1 MKSIAR
7 WSIDNRVPVNII
19 MVMLIVGGILAFRST
34 HREVFPLF
42 DTKLVIVTTPYFG
55 VAPAELEQLVTIP
68 IENAVAEVPDVKE
81 IRSTT
86 TEGLST
92 VLVEFEEYIDS
103 VTLAAQDVGSA
114 IDKIAAFPEDAEET
128 QVRAANIGWPVID
141 VAVTGAASEEDRRA
155 AAKLIKRRLERIDGV
170 ATVRAV
176 GLREREIW
184 VELDPNSLYGL
195 NVSLDLVLARLRQRL
210 VNVPAGSLQTERG
223 EVLLRT
229 TGTTSQTE
237 NLESVAI
244 RAGVGGENIRLS
256 HLGVVNAT
264 FEEAVTMARA
274 NGQPSI
280 TLGVTKQRNG
290 DTIRIAESVRE
301 LIEELRPALADGVE
315 IVLLNDSSV
324 EISSRLQTMYQSGIW
339 GLALVLLVL
348 NVFLNPRIAAM
359 TAFGLPL
366 AVAGGLIVLGITGGS
381 LNILSLFAFI
391 LVLGILVDDAIVIA
405 ENSYRYMQRG
415 MEPKEATIKGAR
427 EVSIPVIAGVS
438 TTIAAFVPLLLTE
451 GRMGQV
457 LMIVPV
463 VAIACLVAS
472 LLEALVILPSH
483 LADFS
488 RPAAAAKESRR
499 NPLWFR
505 KMRLMYGRLVAEA
518 VRYRYATLALVLVAA
533 ATAGLAATQMKF
545 IFMDDSDAV
554 EFSIKIQGP
563 ASNSLEDTA
572 RLVQQAERIL
582 LQFPTTEIA
591 STMSSIGQTTDRRG
605 SGRSDRGPHVGEITI
620 KAADQLVRERSGAE
634 IFQDLRE
641 RVQNG
646 VVGAESLEFSRQAM
660 GPSTGRAVYVQ
671 VLGADIDTLRHIS
684 AEMQG
689 YLASINGVFDI
700 TDSFLAGKDEV
711 RVEVDETRAALFGLS
726 VDSIGRTVRTAMGGT
741 VVATVQEGDEDID
754 VRVRYLPQ
762 YRRTID
768 DIASLR
774 IPTTSGDL
782 VPFGNVASLRRTA
795 GLGRIDRVDRERV
808 IAVSAD
814 VDSNVITSVEA
825 NALVAAQFADISERY
840 PGYHLVFGGEA
851 QDTTESLQSLF
862 RAFIVALMIMYT
874 ILGGIF
880 KSFTQPFVVLFAI
893 PFSLI
898 GVVAGF
904 FVFDEPLTFMALFG
918 VIALG
923 GIVVNDS
930 LLLVH
935 FINETRARGT
945 NRVYAIAISAKRRFR
960 PVMLTSL
967 STVAGLFPLTLV
979 DNEAAAWMAPMAMA
993 IVCGLSFS
1001 TIMVL
1006 VLVPALYMINDDM
1019 RRGVRALFRGRKTPD
1034 EASAAFETPTP
1045 ARGGTTPI

>member
-1 MKSIAR
+1 MKSVAR

-19 MVMLIVGGILAFRST
+19 MVMLIVGGILAFRGT

-92 VLVEFEEYIDS
+92 VLVEFEEYIES

-114 IDKIAAFPEDAEET
+114 IDKITAFPQDAEET

-141 VAVTGAASEEDRRA
+141 VAVTGAASEEDRRE
-155 AAKLIKRRLERIDGV
+155 AAKLLKRRLERIDGV

-195 NVSLDLVLARLRQRL
+195 NVSLDLVLTRLRQRL
-210 VNVPAGSLQTERG
+210 VNVPAGSLQTEGG
-223 EVLLRT
+223 EILLRT
-229 TGTTSQTE
+229 TGTTARAE
-237 NLESVAI
+237 NIASVAI
-244 RAGVGGENIRLS
+244 RAGSGAATIRLS
-256 HLGVVNAT
+256 NLGVVNAT

-290 DTIRIAESVRE
+290 DTIRIAEAVRE
-301 LIEELRPALADGVE
+301 LVDELRPALADGVE

-348 NVFLNPRIAAM
+348 NIFLNPRVAAM

-366 AVAGGLIVLGITGGS
+366 AVAGGLIVLGVTGGS

-415 MEPKEATIKGAR
+415 MEPKEATIRGAR
-427 EVSIPVIAGVS
+427 EVTIPVVAGVS

-457 LMIVPV
+457 LVIVPV

-488 RPAAAAKESRR
+488 RPAAAAKEARR

-505 KMRLMYGRLVAEA
+505 RMRLMYGHLVAGA
-518 VRYRYATLALVLVAA
+518 VRYRYATLALVLAAA
-533 ATAGLAATQMKF
+533 ATAGAVATQMKF

-554 EFSIKIQGP
+554 EFSIEIRGS
-563 ASNSLEDTA
+563 ASSSLQDTSL
-572 RLVQQAERIL
+572 LVQQAERIL
-582 LQFPTTEIA
+582 LEFPATEIE

-620 KAADQLVRERSGAE
+620 KAADRLVRERSGAE

-641 RVQNG
+641 RVQRG

-660 GPSTGRAVYVQ
+660 GPPSGRAIYVQ
-671 VLGADIDTLRHIS
+671 VLGEDIDTLRQIS
-684 AEMQG
+684 DEMQR

-700 TDSFLAGKDEV
+700 TDSFLEGKDEV
-711 RVEVDETRAALFGLS
+711 RVEIDEARAALYGLS
-726 VDSIGRTVRTAMGGT
+726 VDNIGRTVRTAMAGT

-774 IPTTSGDL
+774 IPTAAGDL
-782 VPFGNVASLRRTA
+782 VPFGNVASLRRIK
-795 GLGRIDRVDRERV
+795 GLGQIDRVDRERV

-825 NALVAAQFADISERY
+825 NALVAAQFPDIGERY

-851 QDTTESLQSLF
+851 QDTLESLQSLF
-862 RAFIVALMIMYT
+862 RAFIVALLIMYT
-874 ILGGIF
+874 ILGAIF

-904 FVFDEPLTFMALFG
+904 FVLDKPLTFMALFG

-935 FINETRARGT
+935 FINEARARGT
-945 NRVYAIAISAKRRFR
+945 DRVYAIAISAKRRFR
-960 PVMLTSL
+960 PVMLTTL

-979 DNEAAAWMAPMAMA
+979 DNEAAAWMAPMALA

-1006 VLVPALYMINDDM
+1006 LLVPALYMINDDL
-1019 RRGVRALFRGRKTPD
+1019 RRGARALFGGRKKPD
-1034 EASAAFETPTP
+1034 SASAPFDSAAPALPPET
-1045 ARGGTTPI
+1045 G

>member
-1 MKSIAR
+1 MKSAAR
-7 WSIDNRVPVNII
+7 WSIDNRVPVNIF
-19 MVMLIVGGILAFRST
+19 MVMLIVGGILAFRGT

-55 VAPAELEQLVTIP
+55 VAPAELEQLVTVP

-92 VLVEFEEYIDS
+92 VLVEFEEYIES
-103 VTLAAQDVGSA
+103 VTLAAQDVESA
-114 IDKIAAFPEDAEET
+114 IDTITAFPADAEET
-128 QVRAANIGWPVID
+128 RVRAANIGWPVID
-141 VAVTGAASEEDRRA
+141 VAVTGAASEEDRRD
-155 AAKLIKRRLERIDGV
+155 AAKLLKRRLERIDGV
-170 ATVRAV
+170 ASVRTV

-223 EVLLRT
+223 EILLRT
-229 TGTTSQTE
+229 SGTTTRAE
-237 NLESVAI
+237 NIESVAI
-244 RAGVGGENIRLS
+244 RAGNAGETVRLAD
-256 HLGVVNAT
+256 LGVVNAT
-264 FEEAVTMARA
+264 FEEAITMARA

-290 DTIRIAESVRE
+290 DTIGIAEAVRQFVD
-301 LIEELRPALADGVE
+301 ELRPALAEGVE
-315 IVLLNDSSV
+315 VVLLNDSSV
-324 EISSRLQTMYQSGIW
+324 EISARLRTMYQSGIW
-339 GLALVLLVL
+339 GLASVLLVL
-348 NVFLNPRIAAM
+348 NIFLNPRVAAM

-381 LNILSLFAFI
+381 LNVLSLFAFI

-415 MEPKEATIKGAR
+415 MEPKEATIAGAR
-427 EVSIPVIAGVS
+427 EVSIPVVAGVT

-457 LMIVPV
+457 LVIVPV

-472 LLEALVILPSH
+472 LIEALIILPSH

-488 RPAAAAKESRR
+488 RPAAEAKESRR

-505 KMRLMYGRLVAEA
+505 KMRLFYGRLVAEA
-518 VRYRYATLALVLVAA
+518 VRYRYATLAFVLVSAA
-533 ATAGLAATQMKF
+533 IAGLVAMQMKF

-554 EFSIKIQGP
+554 EFSVEMQGP
-563 ASNSLEDTA
+563 VSNSLEDTA
-572 RLVQQAERIL
+572 LLVQQAERIL
-582 LQFPTTEIA
+582 LEFPPAEIE
-591 STMSSIGQTTDRRG
+591 STMSSIGQTADRRG
-605 SGRSDRGPHVGEITI
+605 AGRSDSGPHVGEITI

-641 RVQNG
+641 RVQSG
-646 VVGAESLEFSRQAM
+646 VVGAVSMEFSRQAM
-660 GPSTGRAVYVQ
+660 GPPSGRAVYVQ
-671 VLGADIDTLRHIS
+671 VLGEDIVTLRRIS
-684 AEMQG
+684 NEMQSF
-689 YLASINGVFDI
+689 LASINGVFDV
-700 TDSFLAGKDEV
+700 TDSFQEGKDEV
-711 RVEVDETRAALFGLS
+711 RVEVDEARAALYGLS
-726 VDSIGRTVRTAMGGT
+726 VDSIGRTLRTAMDGT

-768 DIASLR
+768 DIATIR
-774 IPTTSGDL
+774 IPTTGGDL
-782 VPFGNVASLRRTA
+782 VPFGNVASLRRA
-795 GLGRIDRVDRERV
+795 SGLGQIDRVDRERV

-825 NALVAAQFADISERY
+825 NVLVAARFAGVGEQY
-840 PGYHLVFGGEA
+840 PGYHLEFGGEA
-851 QDTTESLQSLF
+851 QDTAESLQSLF
-862 RAFIVALMIMYT
+862 RAFIVALLIMYT
-874 ILGGIF
+874 ILGAIF

-904 FVFDEPLTFMALFG
+904 FVLNEPLTFMALFG
-918 VIALG
+918 IIALG

-945 NRVYAIAISAKRRFR
+945 DRVYAIAISAKRRFR
-960 PVMLTSL
+960 PVMLTTL
-967 STVAGLFPLTLV
+967 STVAGVFPLILV
-979 DNEAAAWMAPMAMA
+979 DSEASAWMAPMALA

-1006 VLVPALYMINDDM
+1006 LLVPALYMINDDM
-1019 RRGVRALFRGRKTPD
+1019 QRGMRALFGSRKKVDAAPAVPV
-1034 EASAAFETPTP
+1034 AS
-1045 ARGGTTPI
+1045 G